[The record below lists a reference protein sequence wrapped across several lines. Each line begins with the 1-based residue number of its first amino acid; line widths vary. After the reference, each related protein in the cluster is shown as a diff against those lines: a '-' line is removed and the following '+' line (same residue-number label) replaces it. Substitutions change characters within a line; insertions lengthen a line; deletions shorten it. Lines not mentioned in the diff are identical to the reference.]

1 MNAKLTLKLDKKV
14 IDKAKVYA
22 ERRGLSLS
30 RMVEGYFSGL
40 ADENRG
46 EEVRPTGLVAEL
58 AGILSGARVEDD
70 KDDYAEYLAQKH
82 S

>member
-1 MNAKLTLKLDKKV
+1 VDTKLTLKLDKKV

-40 ADENRG
+40 ADENRR

-58 AGILSGARVEDD
+58 AGILSGARVEEV
-70 KDDYAEYLAQKH
+70 KEDYTEYLVKKY